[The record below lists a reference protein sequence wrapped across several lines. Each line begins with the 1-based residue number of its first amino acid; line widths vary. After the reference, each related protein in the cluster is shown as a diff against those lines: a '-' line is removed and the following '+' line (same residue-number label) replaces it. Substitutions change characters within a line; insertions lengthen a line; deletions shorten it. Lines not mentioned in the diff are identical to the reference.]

1 MLESENESIRANIK
15 GELADAVAT
24 ARNEYNATLQR
35 ERNLNSAG
43 AATGSHNL
51 ATLESEVTNQREL
64 YNALLTKLKEAEI
77 TGQARG
83 PLVEVVEPA
92 AANPSPVRPRKLLN
106 FIVCLFAGLTIGT
119 GLAFLRE
126 YLRRTI
132 RTPQDVDDYLQL
144 PVLGLIPKA

>member
-1 MLESENESIRANIK
+1 MACADGSPLQPSSSIASR
-15 GELADAVAT
+15 VYPT
-24 ARNEYNATLQR
+24 H
-35 ERNLNSAG
+35 
-43 AATGSHNL
+43 AAS
-51 ATLESEVTNQREL
+51 R
-64 YNALLTKLKEAEI
+64 LKEAEI

-83 PLVEVVEPA
+83 PLVEVIEPA
-92 AANPSPVRPRKLLN
+92 AANSSPVRPRKLLN

-144 PVLGLIPKA
+144 PVMGLIPKA